1 MKKNNYNT
9 IKICIRSLKRIG
21 GNLKRRHLIICF
33 VVTLLILVVALIY
46 KESNQQSEKINT
58 QELTE
63 IEDEP
68 VTPSKVKE
76 SKKDLIEER
85 SEETE
90 EEYTEALEEIRLI
103 YPEGS
108 TLETRILTPEGFVR
122 ISASEDSLL
131 TFLRNL
137 ELKPD
142 GSPVML
148 YDNTEKGNQ
157 SAQAAVFAFDVGES
171 DLQQCADSIM
181 RVYGEYYW
189 SIGAYEAIGFHLT
202 NGFFMD
208 YLTWREGKRIKV
220 NGNTVSWVSSKGYD
234 DSYDCFRSYLK
245 QVMVYAGTLSLNE
258 ESTTIEKEDIQA
270 GDIIIKGG
278 SPGHCV
284 LVVDV
289 AQDQSGEQCYLLA
302 QGYMPAQD
310 FHILNNP
317 VNPGNPW
324 YYEEDLE
331 YPIRTPEYTF
341 GEDSIKRWGK
351 GF

>member
-1 MKKNNYNT
+1 MISRDKNP
-9 IKICIRSLKRIG
+9 KPDR
-21 GNLKRRHLIICF
+21 F
-33 VVTLLILVVALIY
+33 
-46 KESNQQSEKINT
+46 NT
-58 QELTE
+58 QKTE
-63 IEDEP
+63 NP
-68 VTPSKVKE
+68 VTPTEV
-76 SKKDLIEER
+76 EER
-85 SEETE
+85 YKVSMEEQNEETE
-90 EEYTEALEEIRLI
+90 KESEEDTVEESTEALEEIRLVN
-103 YPEGS
+103 PEGS
-108 TLETRILTPEGFVR
+108 TLETRILTPEGYVR

-131 TFLRNL
+131 TFLRNQ
-137 ELKPD
+137 ELKAD

-148 YDNTEKGNQ
+148 YNNTEKGNQ
-157 SAQAAVFAFDVGES
+157 NAQIAVFTFDVGEN

-189 SIGAYEAIGFHLT
+189 SIGAYEKIGFHLT

-258 ESTTIEKEDIQA
+258 ESTTIEKDDIQA
-270 GDIIIKGG
+270 GDMIIKGG

-284 LVVDV
+284 LIVDV
-289 AQDQSGEQCYLLA
+289 AENQSGEKCYLLA

-317 VNPGNPW
+317 ANSGNPW
-324 YYEEDLE
+324 YYDKDLE

-341 GEDSIKRWGK
+341 GEGSIKRWGN